1 MELEGLVPNT
11 PNIAVSICYI
21 DAIFLCNELVT
32 VFFTSCSEGSLTH
45 VSGFVLTTNLILFP
59 DMDKY
64 RGSFSILLTTKVK
77 LLITRLLR
85 ILEPFVDSRCKRIY
99 VALWNTKPAGFCL
112 PWFHSIFDPR
122 YYTFGLFLR
131 QHIFPR
137 RFKKNVQ
144 TGFICCAV
152 DQEALAFRQC
162 GIYVVCR

>member
-1 MELEGLVPNT
+1 MELEGVVPNT

-77 LLITRLLR
+77 IINYQTIAYFRA
-85 ILEPFVDSRCKRIY
+85 IC
-99 VALWNTKPAGFCL
+99 
-112 PWFHSIFDPR
+112 
-122 YYTFGLFLR
+122 
-131 QHIFPR
+131 
-137 RFKKNVQ
+137 RFAVQ
-144 TGFICCAV
+144 TYLCRVVEYQA
-152 DQEALAFRQC
+152 C
-162 GIYVVCR
+162 GLLSAMVS